1 MLTALQNLKEPR
13 VLSGHA
19 SPVTVIEWS
28 PDDKL
33 LLSAGSPGN
42 YPGAPP
48 GERAV
53 KLWDVEVAFVNARMK
68 IHM

>member
-1 MLTALQNLKEPR
+1 

-53 KLWDVEVAFVNARMK
+53 KLWDVEVMSCNAM
-68 IHM
+68 MYM